1 MDKINSLIEEIDIH
15 IHRIVDAGVTQT
27 RFMRACAKVDLWQK
41 VEDAVRA
48 KRSRARQ
55 ARNAL
60 LPIQQLP
67 TEVILHVFNTI
78 LRHVKRRCYHDTLK
92 EISRVCHRWRH
103 VIHHTPALWSKIY
116 GSTLHQIVDQA
127 LERSATHPLDAWFS
141 SIGTMNRIDLEGFVK
156 RLSPHIG
163 RCQSIALTY
172 FGEWDPSQGL
182 VQLIHRPA
190 PKLQRVTLEDERAL
204 TDFSNAELFD
214 GQAPMLKEVEVLGIA
229 CDWRGAAFQGLVALS
244 LSKVFF
250 PTIDYLLET
259 LDQSRIISRLKL
271 SFVTFQDAKART
283 MTPYIVLPLL
293 TNFSL
298 ALDDIRT
305 TEIIFDRINA
315 PTCSHLLL
323 FLPDGP
329 EIGTHAARLAGKW
342 LAKRQTPTP
351 PLEST
356 TFALA
361 NSKITLSAVSNGDR
375 EVLSLTFDF
384 FSGEENMAHL
394 LNGVNRVAREL
405 FNSTESSFKLDERSF
420 ALLENPKIVDELR
433 QLPSVTTIEIG
444 DPVSDLD
451 SLRYW
456 GYPRQFAL
464 PPFPSLRL
472 FRTFHQPME
481 CIFTILKGIFTEPI
495 TTAEDRIIHVE
506 IHGTREPESDWL
518 AYIATQMKEIV
529 GESCRSS
536 FVTTPRL
543 ERFGD

>member
-1 MDKINSLIEEIDIH
+1 
-15 IHRIVDAGVTQT
+15 
-27 RFMRACAKVDLWQK
+27 MRACAKVDLWQK

-67 TEVILHVFNTI
+67 TEVTLHLFDMM
-78 LRHVKRRCYHDTLK
+78 LRPVKRRYYHDTLK
-92 EISRVCHRWRH
+92 EISRVCHRWRN

-116 GSTLHQIVDQA
+116 GNTLRQIVDQA
-127 LERSATHPLDAWFS
+127 LERSAAHPLDAWFS
-141 SIGTMNRIDLEGFVK
+141 SMGRENRIDLECFVE

-182 VQLIHRPA
+182 IQLIHRPA
-190 PKLQRVTLEDERAL
+190 PKLERVTLEDQRAL

-214 GQAPMLKEVEVLGIA
+214 GQAPMLEEVKVLGIA
-229 CDWRGAAFQGLVALS
+229 CDWRGAAFRGLAALS
-244 LSKVFF
+244 LSKVLF

-259 LDQSRIISRLKL
+259 LDQNRLLTCLKL
-271 SFVTFQDAKART
+271 SFVTFQDANAQT

-305 TEIIFDRINA
+305 TEIVFDRINA
-315 PTCSHLLL
+315 PTCSNLVL
-323 FLPDGP
+323 FLPGGP
-329 EIGTHAARLAGKW
+329 EIGTHATRLAGKW
-342 LAKRQTPTP
+342 LAKRHTPTP
-351 PLEST
+351 AVEST

-361 NSKITLSAVSNGDR
+361 NSKITLSAVSTDGRDA
-375 EVLSLTFDF
+375 LSLTFEF
-384 FSGEENMAHL
+384 FSGDKNMTHL
-394 LNGVNRVAREL
+394 LNGVNRIAKEL
-405 FNSTESSFKLDERSF
+405 FNSAESSFKLDDRSF
-420 ALLENPKIVDELR
+420 ALLENPGIVDELR

-444 DPVSDLD
+444 DPFSEFE

-456 GYPRQFAL
+456 GYPREFAL
-464 PPFPSLRL
+464 PPFPSLQL

-495 TTAEDRIIHVE
+495 TTAEGRIIHVE
-506 IHGTREPESDWL
+506 IHGTREPEPDWL
-518 AYIATQMKEIV
+518 AYIAAQMKEIV

-536 FVTTPRL
+536 FVTTSRL
-543 ERFGD
+543 ERLDE